1 MKKRI
6 EKLRNYMA
14 ESKLD
19 SVIIKELKNVYY
31 YSGYTG
37 TSAYLLITLDKL
49 YLFTD
54 FRYIEQCE
62 NQCPL
67 YEICDVAKV
76 KIENYLSK
84 LSNTGFENLSISYN
98 DYLELN
104 KKANKL
110 VPLGD
115 KILEF
120 RSVKDDDEIS
130 LIAKAEEIGDKAF
143 HKLLSYA
150 KESMT
155 EREIALFLELEM
167 KKLGASAL
175 SFDTIVASGE
185 RGAMPHGVATDK
197 KITRGE
203 LVTVDFGCVYNG
215 YCSDMTRTFAVGDI
229 SDELGKIYETV
240 LKAQTTSID
249 MIKAGVK
256 ASDVHINAYNII
268 QEKYPDSFGHGLGHG
283 LGLDIHESPNLS
295 PRNEKPLKEGNVV
308 TVEPGIYIPRLGG
321 VRIEDVSLVTD
332 NGCINLTKSPKNLI
346 FI

>member
-1 MKKRI
+1 MKNRI
-6 EKLRNYMA
+6 EKLRKYMA
-14 ESKLD
+14 EENID
-19 SVIIKELKNVYY
+19 SVIIKDLKNVYY

-37 TSAYLLITLDKL
+37 TSAYLLITLVNL

-62 NQCPL
+62 SQCPM
-67 YEICDVAKV
+67 YEICDVSKE
-76 KIENYLSK
+76 KIEDYLSK
-84 LSNTGFENLSISYN
+84 YAITGFENLSISYN

-110 VPLGD
+110 TPLGD

-120 RSVKDDDEIS
+120 RSIKYDNEIS

-150 KESMT
+150 KEGMT
-155 EREIALFLELEM
+155 EREIALFLEFEM
-167 KKLGASAL
+167 KKLGASSI
-175 SFDTIVASGE
+175 SFDTIVASGV
-185 RGAMPHGVATDK
+185 RGALPHGVATDK
-197 KITRGE
+197 KISKGE

-229 SDELGKIYETV
+229 SDELGKIYETA
-240 LKAQTTSID
+240 LLAQTTSLN
-249 MIKAGVK
+249 MIKEGVK
-256 ASDVHINAYNII
+256 ASDVHMNAYNII

-295 PRNEKPLKEGNVV
+295 PRNEKTLKSGNVV
-308 TVEPGIYIPRLGG
+308 TVEPGIYISGLGG
-321 VRIEDVSLVTD
+321 VRIEDVALVTD

>member
-1 MKKRI
+1 MENRI
-6 EKLRNYMA
+6 AKLRNHMA
-14 ESKLD
+14 DEKID
-19 SVIIKELKNVYY
+19 SVIIKDLKNVYY

-49 YLFTD
+49 YIFTD

-62 NQCPL
+62 SQCPL
-67 YEICDVAKV
+67 YEICDVSKV
-76 KIENYLSK
+76 KIEDYLSK

-110 VPLGD
+110 IPLGD
-115 KILEF
+115 KLLEF
-120 RSVKDDDEIS
+120 RSVKDDSEIN

-150 KESMT
+150 KEGMT
-155 EREIALFLELEM
+155 EREIALFLEFHM
-167 KKLGASAL
+167 KKLGASGL
-175 SFDTIVASGE
+175 SFDTIVASGA
-185 RGAMPHGVATDK
+185 RGALPHGVATDK
-197 KITRGE
+197 KISRGE

-215 YCSDMTRTFAVGDI
+215 YSSDMTRTFAVGDI

-240 LKAQTTSID
+240 LLAQTTSLD

-256 ASDVHINAYNII
+256 ASDVHMNAHNII

-295 PRNEKPLKEGNVV
+295 PRNEKPLVSGNVV
-308 TVEPGIYIPRLGG
+308 TVEPGIYIPHFAGA
-321 VRIEDVSLVTD
+321 RIEDVVVVTD
-332 NGCINLTKSPKNLI
+332 DGCKNLTNSPKNLI